1 MTVLALAIGSSGFA
15 ASRIADD
22 VDTEDIRRIPIPEAG
37 AWGECQELLL
47 EVASGGE
54 VTDLG
59 IASAGPID
67 MAAGVIAP
75 PDIPEWRTGFGIVE
89 AARKLFPKATVRL
102 ALDGVCLAM
111 AERTFGAT
119 GAVMDSLAIDVSD
132 RIAGGVTV
140 GGFALVGRTGNAG
153 HVGHVLVPGF
163 DERCACGG
171 RGCLEAVAGGLAVVR
186 WAREQ
191 GWSGTSV
198 PELLDAARVGE
209 DIPAAALGRAGTA
222 LGRAFASVAALLD
235 LDLVVLGGSLAEA
248 GPALWKPLGEAV
260 ATHARLSFLPGLR
273 VVPSR
278 LGDAG
283 TIMGA
288 GVLALA
294 GAAAG

>member
-1 MTVLALAIGSSGFA
+1 MTVLALEIGASGFA

-22 VDTEDIRRIPIPEAG
+22 VDTDDIRRIPIPAAG
-37 AWGECQELLL
+37 AWAKCQELLL
-47 EVASGGE
+47 EVAGGAE

-75 PDIPEWRTGFGIVE
+75 SDVPEWRTGFGIVE
-89 AARKLFPKATVRL
+89 AARKLFPKARVPL
-102 ALDGVCLAM
+102 ALDGVCLAL
-111 AERTFGAT
+111 AERNFGST
-119 GAVMDSLAIDVSD
+119 GGVMDSLVLGVSE
-132 RIAGGVTV
+132 RITGGVAV
-140 GGFALVGRTGNAG
+140 GGFVVVGRTGNAG

-163 DERCACGG
+163 DERCDCGG
-171 RGCLEAVAGGLAVVR
+171 RGCLEAVAGGLAMVR

-191 GWSGTSV
+191 GWAGATV

-222 LGRAFASVAALLD
+222 LGRAIASVAALLD

-273 VVPSR
+273 VVPSQ
-278 LGDAG
+278 LGDVA

-288 GVLALA
+288 GVLALSGMTA
-294 GAAAG
+294 